1 MTAKALEKLQLIEI
15 ALQDLVLIMIT
26 VASPKVKVERK

>member
-1 MTAKALEKLQLIEI
+1 MTARALEKLQIIEI

-26 VASPKVKVERK
+26 MASPKVIVERK

>member
-26 VASPKVKVERK
+26 VASPKVIVERK